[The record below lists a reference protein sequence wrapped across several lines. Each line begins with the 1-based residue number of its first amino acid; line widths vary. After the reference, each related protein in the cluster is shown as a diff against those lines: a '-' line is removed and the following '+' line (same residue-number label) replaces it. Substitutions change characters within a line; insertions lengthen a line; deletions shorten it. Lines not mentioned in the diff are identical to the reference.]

1 MTTIIKTILTG
12 NKRLFRNKAI
22 KRIPSSSQEDKY
34 FSVTK
39 VLSLFFLALLLSGC
53 GSYSNSF
60 DCPIGDGLKCASL
73 SEVNQKID
81 RGLLNTGFPSEQG
94 DQSCPTCRNA
104 TPPAVYWRSDLDQP
118 SADHRMGR

>member
-12 NKRLFRNKAI
+12 NKHLFQNKAI
-22 KRIPSSSQEDKY
+22 KRIRHSLQANKY

-60 DCPIGDGLKCASL
+60 DCPIGEGLKCASL
-73 SEVNQKID
+73 SEVNQRID
-81 RGLLNTGFPSEQG
+81 RGLLNTGFPSEQI
-94 DQSCPTCRNA
+94 DASCPTCRNV
-104 TPPAVYWRSDLDQP
+104 PPPVVYWRSDLDQP
-118 SADHRMGR
+118 SVHHRKGL